1 MILSHLRTA
10 VLAAF
15 PGLDAPKKAFF
26 RVVRSVGLRLNV
38 QPVNATLD
46 QTRDLSNIEV
56 WPGVPGVSSDPK
68 EGEQVVISFV
78 GKDQTPIVTHRG
90 PPTAP
95 ASTEFGVAP
104 TCPLPLE
111 VRHDVAVSLRMLSRS
126 EPATKMYVGGN
137 GSPTYPVALA
147 PPVDSIKT
155 ALTTFAAA
163 LALGPPGPTPLQV
176 EAAAA
181 ALQTALGLIPS
192 AAAAKLESR

>member
-126 EPATKMYVGGN
+126 EPAAKMYVGGN
-137 GSPTYPVALA
+137 GSATYSLARNIDLVALYN
-147 PPVDSIKT
+147 
-155 ALTTFAAA
+155 ALNGAASTMSASPIPEVVAVGGIITAA
-163 LALGPPGPTPLQV
+163 LSSVNIQGT
-176 EAAAA
+176 
-181 ALQTALGLIPS
+181 T
-192 AAAAKLESR
+192 KLESS